1 MKTAIVTQNL
11 VYNDFKKGYQDELTH
26 DVIEYFNKFNIS
38 LIPISNKKY
47 SEKLLL
53 DIIDNTKAK
62 ILILTGGNNI
72 SKNLNKN
79 NRDILEKKLIKIFL
93 KKRYPIL
100 GICRGMQIL
109 NVFFNGKISKIDGH
123 VRKNHKLIIDKNFD
137 YFLPKTVNSY
147 HNFAIT
153 QKNLSKV
160 FEPIAF
166 DIKGN
171 IESFIN
177 IQRKCLGIM
186 WHPERDKRVKK
197 DYKLIKKIINV

>member
-53 DIIDNTKAK
+53 DIINNTKAK

-147 HNFAIT
+147 HNFCIPVCPEGYIIISKSDDNIIEAI
-153 QKNLSKV
+153 KHRSLPW
-160 FEPIAF
+160 E
-166 DIKGN
+166 GW
-171 IESFIN
+171 
-177 IQRKCLGIM
+177 M
-186 WHPERDKRVKK
+186 WHPEREANFTKRDVERLKA
-197 DYKLIKKIINV
+197 LFGI